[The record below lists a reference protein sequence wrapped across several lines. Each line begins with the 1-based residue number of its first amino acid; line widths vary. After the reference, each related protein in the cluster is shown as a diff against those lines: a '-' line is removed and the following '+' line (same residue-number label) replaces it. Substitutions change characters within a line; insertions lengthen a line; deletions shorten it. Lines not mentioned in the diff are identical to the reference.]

1 MSSKFPKGE
10 GVKKC
15 DQNIQ
20 TTLEL
25 VERMVELADK
35 GDAER
40 DDTGCGILYGVLLDS
55 AYKIKKLAEKEKL
68 AHIRKRVLK

>member
-1 MSSKFPKGE
+1 
-10 GVKKC
+10 VKRC

-20 TTLEL
+20 KTLEL
-25 VERMVELADK
+25 VEKMVELADK

-40 DDTGCGILYGVLLDS
+40 EDTGCGILYGVMLDS

-68 AHIRKRVLK
+68 VHIQKGWMK